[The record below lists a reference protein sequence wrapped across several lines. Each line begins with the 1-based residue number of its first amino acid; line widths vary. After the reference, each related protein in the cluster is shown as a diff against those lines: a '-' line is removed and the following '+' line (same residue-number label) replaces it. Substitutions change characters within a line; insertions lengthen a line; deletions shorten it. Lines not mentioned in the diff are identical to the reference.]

1 VEQAVI
7 EPSLLAAY
15 LAAGYRV
22 DTVPPFVMRVGQ
34 PCPPLADLLRR
45 HHCGSAAYLTA
56 WNPRSAKLPVA
67 QNVEAQ
73 ARLVQ
78 DVAAAG
84 YRWYDGVSNDPTG
97 DWPQEPSVLV
107 LGLSRERA
115 RELARA
121 YEQNAFLWTE
131 LDAQGTVEPSL
142 VVV

>member
-1 VEQAVI
+1 MI
-7 EPSLLAAY
+7 ESSLLAAY

-22 DTVPPFVMRVGQ
+22 DAAPPFVMRVGQ

-56 WNPRSAKLPVA
+56 WNPRSARLPMA
-67 QNVEAQ
+67 QNAEAQ

-78 DVAAAG
+78 DVVASG
-84 YRWYDGVSNDPTG
+84 CRWYDGVSNDPTG
-97 DWPQEPSVLV
+97 GWPQEPSVLV
-107 LGLSRERA
+107 LGLTRERA

-121 YEQNAFLWTE
+121 YEQNAFLWGE
-131 LDAQGTVEPSL
+131 LDARGEVAPAL

>member
-1 VEQAVI
+1 MI

-15 LAAGYRV
+15 VAAGYRV

-45 HHCGSAAYLTA
+45 HYCGSAAYLTA
-56 WNPRSAKLPVA
+56 WNPRSAMLPEA
-67 QNVEAQ
+67 QNIAAQ

-78 DVAAAG
+78 DVSATG
-84 YRWYDGVSNDPTG
+84 CRWYDGISSDPGG

-121 YEQNAFLWTE
+121 YGQNAFLWSE
-131 LDAQGTVEPSL
+131 LDPRGDVAPAL
-142 VVV
+142 VLV